1 MTSLPNAY
9 LFSTSPQPALNR
21 NGSMVAVRDCWRRT
35 LVNPID
41 RIKTEVRKDLT
52 GSTCALVIGIATFAN
67 LAFLVYVTLGGI
79 G

>member
-1 MTSLPNAY
+1 M
-9 LFSTSPQPALNR
+9 
-21 NGSMVAVRDCWRRT
+21 
-35 LVNPID
+35 VNPID